1 MCRLNI
7 VPTDFL
13 RCAVVE
19 GYCSDCVGS
28 AIYGQ
33 QRVGSRRAIG
43 CPGRSPKKH
52 NRAAWVPRKNRDSK
66 NRKSF
71 TCEWV
76 YLLKTQTQSM

>member
-1 MCRLNI
+1 MCRSNI

-13 RCAVVE
+13 RCTVVL

-33 QRVGSRRAIG
+33 QSVGS
-43 CPGRSPKKH
+43 GRSPKKH
-52 NRAAWVPRKNRDSK
+52 NRAAWVPRKNRASK

-76 YLLKTQTQSM
+76 YLLRTQTQSM